1 MSGAAGI
8 PTVHGGEEVKS
19 PRVEVS
25 PNGAAPTP
33 NRHVASCTR
42 LHQARLETANALGSC
57 RW

>member
-1 MSGAAGI
+1 MSGTAGI

-19 PRVEVS
+19 PRVEIPPMARRPP
-25 PNGAAPTP
+25 PNGHA
-33 NRHVASCTR
+33 ASCTR